1 MIKKIILF
9 ACLTLSSVAMVAQTT
24 VNGTVKDSK
33 TGETL
38 PGANIKIERKAVG
51 TTTDFDG
58 IFVLEVADKP
68 PFTLEIS
75 VLGYKMKKS

>member
-1 MIKKIILF
+1 MIKKILF
-9 ACLTLSSVAMVAQTT
+9 VAFIAFGSLAMVGQTT
-24 VNGTVKDSK
+24 ITGTVKDAK

-38 PGANIKIERKAVG
+38 PGANIKVANKAVG

-58 IFVLEVADKP
+58 NFELKVTDNP

-75 VLGYKMKKS
+75 M